1 MGGRVSALLPRLSWQ
16 VSGFV
21 LFRLP
26 QFRLYRGDSGVGFTR
41 VVVARVD
48 YKGFLECG
56 SRWRSGCDGDL
67 LESV

>member
-1 MGGRVSALLPRLSWQ
+1 MELGNIVEFREPLKHCLTPVGGRVSALLPRLSWQ

-48 YKGFLECG
+48 
-56 SRWRSGCDGDL
+56 
-67 LESV
+67 